1 MTIMPTGTVDPS
13 PFLYNNTMYTMAG
26 QVSLASALTFMV
38 GPVNKKYFEKEESA
52 KN

>member
-1 MTIMPTGTVDPS
+1 MCIRDS
-13 PFLYNNTMYTMAG
+13 NTMYTMAG
-26 QVSLASALTFMV
+26 LVSLASALHFMV